1 VGMPKNSHGHA
12 ENLMPFKEKI
22 SFDDV
27 LLEPKYSEI
36 RSRAEV
42 DLSVKLCKGFKF
54 GIPFIPANM
63 ASIVSKQMILRVIE
77 FDGLTI
83 MHRFGSLEEQLKLV
97 SELKTAWGDV
107 ILDYVGVSVGVRK
120 QDYDNLKV
128 FSEVGVKIF
137 CVDIAH
143 LDSVQGLE
151 MVGYIAVN
159 YPKALLIAGNIATA
173 EAARRAWRAG
183 ADVVK
188 VGIGSGSICST
199 RIEAAAG
206 VPQLSAIMEVAD
218 SRNKLEFEL
227 GRPLFLISDGSAR
240 EAGDCVKSLC
250 FADMVM
256 LGSYFA
262 GALETPGEVIEINGQ
277 KLKPYH
283 GSSTHK
289 DSRVEGVKAVVH
301 SKGSVLSLM
310 TKLIEGVQSGCSYQ
324 NAKTLRK
331 LRESPTFIRITGA
344 GLTESRIH
352 DVIVPLHY

>member
-1 VGMPKNSHGHA
+1 MS
-12 ENLMPFKEKI
+12 FKEKI

-27 LLEPKYSEI
+27 LLEPKYSDI
-36 RSRAEV
+36 RSRSEV

-54 GIPFIPANM
+54 GVPFIPANM
-63 ASIVSKQMILRVIE
+63 ASIVSKQMIYRVME
-77 FDGLTI
+77 FEGLTI
-83 MHRFGSLEEQLKLV
+83 MHRFGSLEDQLKLV
-97 SELKTAWGDV
+97 ADIKAAWGDV
-107 ILDYVGVSVGVRK
+107 ILDFVGVSVGVKK
-120 QDYDNLKV
+120 QDIGNIEE
-128 FSEVGVKIF
+128 FHNAGIKIF
-137 CVDIAH
+137 AVDIAH
-143 LDSVQGLE
+143 LDSIQGLE
-151 MVGYIAVN
+151 MVNHIAVN
-159 YPKALLIAGNIATA
+159 YPKALLIAGNIATG

-206 VPQLSAIMEVAD
+206 VPQLSAIMEVAEV
-218 SRNKLEFEL
+218 RRRLEPEL
-227 GRPLFLISDGSAR
+227 GRQLYSISDGSAR
-240 EAGDCVKSLC
+240 EAGDCVKALC
-250 FADMVM
+250 FSDMVM

-262 GALETPGEVIEINGQ
+262 GAEETPGEEIEINGQ

-289 DSRVEGVKAVVH
+289 SSRVEGVKAVVH
-301 SKGSVLSLM
+301 SKGSILNLM

-324 NAKTLRK
+324 NARNLSRLKVEPK
-331 LRESPTFIRITGA
+331 FIRITGA